1 MRLILGSN
9 MTKPS
14 IRDIILISSGA
25 GYCSYDGG
33 LNMLTH
39 NRMILKNVGRNEYA
53 KLQYR
58 VKYGGK
64 FGDRLIKFGKSFYNK
79 ILKPGYNHVVKPVY
93 NATKKLVDIAAN
105 NDLANNAIKVVGNLV
120 GTAVEVPGLGNML
133 SKGVQGVDS
142 AIKISESVV
151 NELVDKKKMDP
162 KDVKEVIDIVSEQ
175 VKDFSGNDKQT
186 LDNKV
191 NTVKENLQN
200 LDLQKENLT
209 PQDVK
214 EGFKA
219 GLIFYNPVSRKPI
232 NKYSGRCKMGGSI
245 KPINPNL
252 LKIMPK
258 LFKKKAMKKE
268 IQNAGSKSNGRVK
281 MAGRAKMSGEISKS
295 QMNEITNKLE
305 ALKSKYK

>member
-9 MTKPS
+9 ISQPS
-14 IRDIILISSGA
+14 IRDIILIG
-25 GYCSYDGG
+25 SYKNDSI
-33 LNMLTH
+33 M
-39 NRMILKNVGRNEYA
+39 NRKLMKVIGRN
-53 KLQYR
+53 QYCKYTNR
-58 VKYGGK
+58 IKYGGK
-64 FGDRLIKFGKSFYNK
+64 FGDRLINFGKSFYNK
-79 ILKPGYNHVVKPVY
+79 ILKPGYDHVVKPVY

-105 NDLANNAIKVVGNLV
+105 NDLANNAIKVVGNMV
-120 GTAVEVPGLGNML
+120 GSAVEVPGLGNML

-151 NELVDKKKMDP
+151 DQLVDQKKMDP

-175 VKDFSGNDKQT
+175 VKDFTGKDKET

-191 NTVKENLQN
+191 NTVKNNLEN

-209 PQDVK
+209 AQDVK
-214 EGFKA
+214 AGFKA

-232 NKYSGRCKMGGSI
+232 NKYSGRCKMAGSI

-258 LFKKKAMKKE
+258 LFKKKAITSIKKD
-268 IQNAGSKSNGRVK
+268 IQNAGSKGGRVK
-281 MAGRAKMSGEISKS
+281 MSGSISNA
-295 QMNEITNKLE
+295 QMNEISNKLE
-305 ALKSKYK
+305 ALKAKYK